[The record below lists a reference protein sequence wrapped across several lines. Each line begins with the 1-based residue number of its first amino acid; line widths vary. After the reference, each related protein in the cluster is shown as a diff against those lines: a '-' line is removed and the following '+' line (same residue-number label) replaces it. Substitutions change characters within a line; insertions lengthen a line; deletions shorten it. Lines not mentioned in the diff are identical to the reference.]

1 MMLTEPYYYY
11 ANYPAAKA
19 ASRATFDCAPIS
31 AKPLSSAGII
41 ATFNSVHDHET
52 AHDPALL
59 LDSQSRDGLAE
70 YQTQTAGRP
79 ASGNAKPPLTRP
91 RGTSSWTG

>member
-1 MMLTEPYYYY
+1 MMLTELYYYY

-19 ASRATFDCAPIS
+19 ASQAAFDRAPTG

-41 ATFNSVHDHET
+41 ATFNSLHDHET

-59 LDSQSRDGLAE
+59 LDSQSRDGLAG

-79 ASGNAKPPLTRP
+79 ASAKRKAAPNPT
-91 RGTSSWTG
+91 TE